1 MGKQTV
7 EAASSSNLLMLVLAQ
22 QSIGRPLSSEK
33 HFSLKVINFFF
44 LLNSQKSI
52 FFGIFSR
59 QNQVIL
65 YRQAAFS
72 RILDKLTFHGN
83 MRQIMIYELT

>member
-33 HFSLKVINFFF
+33 HFSLKIIKIVF
-44 LLNSQKSI
+44 LTAIELRYRGPTSDKSSGDVYSSSG
-52 FFGIFSR
+52 FGR
-59 QNQVIL
+59 
-65 YRQAAFS
+65 
-72 RILDKLTFHGN
+72 
-83 MRQIMIYELT
+83 

>member
-44 LLNSQKSI
+44 SFKQSKINFLWD
-52 FFGIFSR
+52 FSR
-59 QNQVIL
+59 QNKVIL
-65 YRQAAFS
+65 YRQ
-72 RILDKLTFHGN
+72 RFH
-83 MRQIMIYELT
+83 EF

>member
-33 HFSLKVINFFF
+33 HFSLKIIKIVFFF
-44 LLNSQKSI
+44 VKLKQSKITKSCVVVFSLIFQSI

-65 YRQAAFS
+65 YMQRF
-72 RILDKLTFHGN
+72 REF
-83 MRQIMIYELT
+83 

>member
-33 HFSLKVINFFF
+33 HFSLKIIKIEFFF
-44 LLNSQKSI
+44 REIETIKNYKKLLC
-52 FFGIFSR
+52 
-59 QNQVIL
+59 
-65 YRQAAFS
+65 
-72 RILDKLTFHGN
+72 FH
-83 MRQIMIYELT
+83 